1 MGLIV
6 TLVVGGIIGW
16 LASIV
21 MKTNAQMGLIAN
33 VAVGVIGSW
42 LGSQIA
48 AAAGLAVVGSLGA
61 FIASLVGAIV
71 LIWLLRVLGVFK
83 R

>member
-6 TLVVGGIIGW
+6 TLVIGGIIGW
-16 LASIV
+16 LASII
-21 MKTNAQMGLIAN
+21 MKTNAQMGLVAN
-33 VAVGVIGSW
+33 VVVGVIGSW
-42 LGSQIA
+42 LGAQIA
-48 AAAGLAVVGSLGA
+48 AAAGLAVVGSLGS

-83 R
+83 G